1 MLPGVLS
8 EDKSPRQGEQNAG
21 AHILSLSHLDTL
33 IFFFRRIILQQGNF
47 TLSINSAYNKK
58 NVLLSIF
65 VRATQR
71 LKLVVMSLPVSNY
84 GIKNPHTYTPA
95 HAHTQQNKDL
105 NTYFEELCRVVTLGE
120 NFLSALCSCSPHGA
134 ETKNL

>member
-21 AHILSLSHLDTL
+21 AHILSLSHFDTL
-33 IFFFRRIILQQGNF
+33 IFFRIIILQQGNF
-47 TLSINSAYNKK
+47 ALSGNSAYNKK

-105 NTYFEELCRVVTLGE
+105 NTYFEELRRVVTLGE
-120 NFLSALCSCSPHGA
+120 NFLSTLCSCSPHRA